1 MDPYAGYG
9 YRDAAHMADP
19 DEAANALETD
29 LAIEHDEELLFNVRQ
44 SPLTPIAQL
53 WPIAL
58 GLFGWVALNAVSE
71 AVVGS
76 PIPWITQVGVLVLV
90 GALTLRWIIR
100 DGLGWYVRW
109 YTLTDQR
116 LIVAWGL
123 LRRFHQEAALSQIQT
138 VRVGR
143 ANLIA
148 NILNI
153 GDVEAQ
159 TAGAT
164 GDLRLTGV
172 AAPQAIMRAI
182 TLAQQERLDERGDA
196 GGAMSLH
203 PAVQDALAAIGGGA
217 DDDDGPLDPDPEGA
231 LSARWF
237 RRSIPITLLP
247 GERVVRRLYRH
258 WFVLLTKLW
267 LPLLI
272 GVVAIVVASGMRV
285 MLGPL
290 VGTASWIVFAVG
302 GGVALIWSLL
312 TVANYIDDIFILTT
326 QRIID
331 IDRQFFI
338 ISEERREAM
347 YRNVQNV
354 SVNTPLIGRL
364 FGYGHIIVE
373 TAGQSPNI
381 EMNNIARPRETQDRI
396 FALVNSDKK
405 RREEME
411 DQRERKGMHDSIGV
425 VLSALMLVT
434 PDVRGLPVTVAATRL
449 RAAGLSVSVAGERPS
464 SHVPPGSV
472 LMQSPG
478 PGATALRGAE
488 VALTLSR
495 RPTPM
500 RP

>member
-1 MDPYAGYG
+1 MDPYARYG
-9 YRDAAHMADP
+9 YRDAAGMADP
-19 DEAANALETD
+19 LDAADALETD
-29 LAIEHDEELLFNVRQ
+29 LAVERDEELLFNVRQ
-44 SPLTPIAQL
+44 SPLTPLAQL
-53 WPIAL
+53 WPVAV
-58 GLFGWVALNAVSE
+58 GLVGWVTLNAVSQ
-71 AVVGS
+71 AVAGAS
-76 PIPWITQVGVLVLV
+76 IPWITQVGVI
-90 GALTLRWIIR
+90 ALIVALALRWIVR
-100 DGLGWYVRW
+100 DALGWYVRW

-116 LIVAWGL
+116 VIVAWGL
-123 LRRFHQEAALSQIQT
+123 LRRFRQEAALGQIQT

-182 TLAQQERLDERGDA
+182 TLAQQERLDEHGDVS
-196 GGAMSLH
+196 GAPTLH
-203 PAVQDALAAIGGGA
+203 PAVQEALASIGGSGA
-217 DDDDGPLDPDPEGA
+217 GDDDPLDPDPEGA

-237 RRSIPITLLP
+237 RRSIPVTLLP

-258 WFVLLTKLW
+258 WFVLLLKVW

-272 GVVAIVVASGMRV
+272 GVVAIVVAAGMRV

-290 VGTASWIVFAVG
+290 VGSASWIVFAVG
-302 GGVALIWSLL
+302 GGVALIWGLL
-312 TVANYIDDIFILTT
+312 TVANYIDDVFILTT

-338 ISEERREAM
+338 LSEERREAM

-364 FGYGHIIVE
+364 LGYGHITVE
-373 TAGQSPNI
+373 TAGQAPNI
-381 EMNNIARPRETQDRI
+381 DMNNIAHPRETQDRI

-405 RREEME
+405 RREEVE

-495 RPTPM
+495 RPTPA